1 MASSNL
7 FMEAIDDKE
16 DWQKLQREAMLDLI
30 AGRVAQA
37 TEKLERIKAN
47 ETKQNELR
55 EMMETFEISL
65 PRANS

>member
-1 MASSNL
+1 
-7 FMEAIDDKE
+7 MEAIDDKE

-30 AGRVAQA
+30 AGRNAQA
-37 TEKLERIKAN
+37 SEKLERIKAN